1 LRTFSFSTTAFFQM
15 RQITLI
21 VSLFCLFLLQ
31 NTFAQNNKTYE
42 YKNGIW
48 YVNELMVSGTWYI
61 QNGLLTQKIPA
72 KIDSVIDLQSR
83 WVVPPMGDAHCSS
96 VTDLHSPKENINLY
110 MAEGVFYLQVLSN
123 SIDGREK
130 SDKLLNK
137 ANTPDVA
144 YANGGVTC
152 TMGFPFV
159 KYEAP
164 AWGIYGD
171 NLKARYDQLKLNRR
185 MAGNGYWFMDTKDD
199 LKQKWAAFLAQKPS
213 IVSIYL
219 LDAKNQGG
227 KEGQGLTPDMAKAVV
242 KMAHKSKLRVYAH
255 IETIEDLRLG
265 LKLGVDGFANI
276 PGHDW
281 NGSGDSTRF
290 MFTAADIKKLEKK
303 KTVIIPTIGHLQ
315 QLGNPPATVKLMQH
329 SLKMLNG
336 SKANIV
342 LGSDDSQRT
351 TFSEINQI
359 RQLGAI
365 SSTQLLKI
373 FCQDTPAAI
382 FPNRKIGK
390 IAEGYEG
397 SFLVLLDDP
406 MTNILKLRATSFMVK
421 NGVVLK

>member
-1 LRTFSFSTTAFFQM
+1 M
-15 RQITLI
+15 RQLTLI
-21 VSLFCLFLLQ
+21 VSLFCFLFLQTTIAQ
-31 NTFAQNNKTYE
+31 NTKTYE

-48 YVNELMVSGTWYI
+48 YVNEQMMPGTWYI
-61 QNGLLTQKIPA
+61 QNGLLTQKVPA
-72 KIDSVIDLQSR
+72 KIDSVIDLQNR

-137 ANTPDVA
+137 SNTPDVI
-144 YANGGVTC
+144 YANGGITC
-152 TMGFPFV
+152 TLGFPFV

-164 AWGIYGD
+164 AWGLFGD
-171 NLKARYDQLKLNRR
+171 NLKARYEQLLLNRK
-185 MAGNGYWFMDTKDD
+185 MAGNGYWFIDTKED
-199 LKQKWAAFLAQKPS
+199 LNQKWTAFLAQKPS

-219 LDAKNQGG
+219 LDAKNNGG
-227 KEGQGLTPDMAKAVV
+227 KEGKGLTPAMAKAVV
-242 KMAHKSKLRVYAH
+242 KMAHKSNLRVYAH
-255 IETIEDLRLG
+255 VETIEDLRLG
-265 LKLGVDGFANI
+265 LKLGVDGIANL
-276 PGHDW
+276 PGNDW
-281 NGSGDSTRF
+281 NGLGDSTRYIIT
-290 MFTAADIKKLEKK
+290 TADAKKLVKK

-315 QLGNPPATVKLMQH
+315 QMGNPPATRKLMH
-329 SLKMLNG
+329 NSLKILND

-359 RQLGAI
+359 RQLGAV

-373 FCQDTPAAI
+373 FCQNTPAAI

-406 MTNILKLRATSFMVK
+406 MTNILKIRATSFMVK